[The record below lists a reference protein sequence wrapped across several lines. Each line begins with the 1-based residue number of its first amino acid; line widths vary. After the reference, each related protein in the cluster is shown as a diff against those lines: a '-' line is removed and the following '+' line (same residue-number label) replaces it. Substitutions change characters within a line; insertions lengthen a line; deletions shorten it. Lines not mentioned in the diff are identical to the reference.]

1 MKKIFKIGIILGL
14 LSFFTIYSAYSY
26 STTVSNNIANSVLRL
41 HVIANSDSVE
51 DQNLKYKV
59 RDNIINYM
67 NEISLNAV
75 SKEEAI
81 NIAKQHTNDFY
92 NIAKQTILDNGYTY
106 DVKISIGNFYFP
118 TKSYGDI
125 DFPAGFYD
133 ALRIEIGNA
142 SGQNWWCVLFPPL
155 CFVDISSGIVPED
168 SKQQLDS
175 SLSDEEY
182 AILSSSHTSNSIN
195 LKFKLLELFSK

>member
-1 MKKIFKIGIILGL
+1 MKKIFKISIILGL

>member
-67 NEISLNAV
+67 NEISLNAA

-106 DVKISIGNFYFP
+106 DVKINIGNYYFP

-182 AILSSSHTSNSIN
+182 AILSSSHTSNSLN